1 MKNLIEDIIYAA
13 IIGDASGYTLDGMKS
28 AHIKAVFK
36 ETEGYLDPA
45 AALKNNMDKWRKP
58 GLYSSITQLMLI
70 AAASVQ
76 RNVFRTDRFSDAVK
90 KAPEHADSEF
100 SFFRGAGKAEQAFII
115 SARTEKKEQIIPF
128 ARSCARLLP
137 VAIPL
142 LLSEDEDLLL
152 NDTLRFI
159 SLFTA
164 DAVTASYTYIFLRIL
179 KDLSRAG
186 GKGGFMHCVSE
197 SALNGSE
204 YLNNNQ
210 HRIFDCGYN
219 PDSFIEEIRL
229 FTGLLNNI
237 SDVKDVEKAEKII
250 CESVNTRL
258 KSPVARGS
266 VNLPET
272 VLPFAITLAAL
283 TLPHSSI
290 FHTASRE
297 GGAASPLAAV
307 SAALTT
313 AFYGL
318 DVPDILR
325 EELAN
330 KKKISGMVELLS
342 SKNNRNEITA
352 ILYDSEPGL
361 TSKEMEEYRAR
372 IKKEPKKQ
380 TPQKNRR
387 NPESE
392 LTKHVVESWT
402 KIDKA
407 KWRKKREKDES

>member
-1 MKNLIEDIIYAA
+1 MKNLVEDIIYSA
-13 IIGDASGYTLDGMKS
+13 IIGDASGYTLGGMKS

-36 ETEGYLDPA
+36 DIEGYIDPA
-45 AALKNNMDKWRKP
+45 PALKNNMDKWRKP

-70 AAASVQ
+70 AAASVE
-76 RNVFRTDRFSDAVK
+76 RNVFRTDRFIDAVK
-90 KAPEHADSEF
+90 RAQEHPDSEF
-100 SFFRGAGKAEQAFII
+100 SFFREPGLAEQSFIM
-115 SARTEKKEQIIPF
+115 SARTEKKEQVVPF
-128 ARSCARLLP
+128 SRSCARLLP

-142 LLSEDEDLLL
+142 LLSENEVSLL
-152 NDTLRFI
+152 DHCLRFI
-159 SLFTA
+159 SLFTT
-164 DAVTASYTYIFLRIL
+164 DAATASHTYIFLRIL
-179 KDLSRAG
+179 IDLCRAEG
-186 GKGGFMHCVSE
+186 RGEFMHCVSE
-197 SALNGSE
+197 SALNGFD
-204 YLNNNQ
+204 YLNSNQ

-219 PDSFIEEIRL
+219 PDSFLGEMRL
-229 FTGLLNNI
+229 FTDLLGKI
-237 SDVKDVEKAEKII
+237 SEVKDIEKAEKII

-272 VLPFAITLAAL
+272 VLPFAILLTAL
-283 TLPHSSI
+283 TSPHSLI

-318 DVPDILR
+318 DVPHSLK

-330 KKKISGMVELLS
+330 KKKIAAMIELLS
-342 SKNNRNEITA
+342 SKNVRGEITG

-361 TSKEMEEYRAR
+361 TSKEMEEYRSR
-372 IKKEPKKQ
+372 NKKEPKKQ
-380 TPQKNRR
+380 APPKNRR
-387 NPESE
+387 DVESE

-407 KWRKKREKDES
+407 KWRKEREKHES